1 MKKVVRKYVNKR
13 GELVVKE
20 YNYTKKYTNKAVK
33 NRVLITKKGTISK
46 RAERY
51 LGMIEDIEERE
62 YVKQLMKFQVW
73 QQQQPSQ
80 SGNPKSK
87 RKFGLSL
94 QMAHAMYLKNKLY
107 IFMDNMGVDIEE
119 LVERINEAL
128 LNDRGDDSVQ
138 INEAWVLQSDNWIFD
153 SNKGKGIIH
162 DGDAMLMLQDGSFV
176 IFSFH
181 YQSGFEITVQWETR
195 R

>member
-1 MKKVVRKYVNKR
+1 MKKVVRKYVNKK

-20 YNYTKKYTNKAVK
+20 YSYTKKYTNKAVK

-51 LGMIEDIEERE
+51 LGLIEDIEERE
-62 YVKQLMKFQVW
+62 YIKQLMKFQMW
-73 QQQQPSQ
+73 QSQQPSQ
-80 SGNPKSK
+80 PNNPKTH

-107 IFMDNMGVDIEE
+107 IFMENMGVDVQE
-119 LVERINEAL
+119 LVERINDAL
-128 LNDRGDDSVQ
+128 INDRGEDSIQ
-138 INEAWVLQSDNWIFD
+138 INEAWVLQPDNWIFD
-153 SNKGKGIIH
+153 SNKGKGVIH

-195 R
+195 Q

>member
-1 MKKVVRKYVNKR
+1 MKKVVRKYVNKK

-20 YNYTKKYTNKAVK
+20 YSYTKKYTNKAVK

-51 LGMIEDIEERE
+51 LGLIEDIEERE
-62 YVKQLMKFQVW
+62 YIKQLMKFQMW
-73 QQQQPSQ
+73 QSQQPSQ
-80 SGNPKSK
+80 PNDPKTH

-107 IFMDNMGVDIEE
+107 IFMENMGVDVQE
-119 LVERINEAL
+119 LVERINDAL
-128 LNDRGDDSVQ
+128 INDRGEDSIQ
-138 INEAWVLQSDNWIFD
+138 INEAWVLQPDNWIFD
-153 SNKGKGIIH
+153 SNKGKGVIH

-195 R
+195 Q